1 MVCRMDNY
9 FQLLFWGTGVREDN
23 IRKPSEKLWI
33 SSTAINVS
41 TATWRTMHSCGVWQ
55 AAANLP

>member
-1 MVCRMDNY
+1 MDNY

-33 SSTAINVS
+33 SSTAIDVS
-41 TATWRTMHSCGVWQ
+41 TASWRTMHSCGVWQ